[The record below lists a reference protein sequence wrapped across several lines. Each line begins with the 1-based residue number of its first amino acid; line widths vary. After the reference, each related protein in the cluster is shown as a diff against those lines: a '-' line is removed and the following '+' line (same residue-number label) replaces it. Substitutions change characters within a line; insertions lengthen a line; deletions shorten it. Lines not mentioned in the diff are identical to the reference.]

1 MSPPRSSPK
10 RTIRLLAI
18 TDAIPLV
25 WVLAYGARRR
35 RIEPIGVT
43 AAGVFAVAL
52 PLTIASGG
60 SSLLLELHRAVFP
73 GLAGMACLISLA
85 LRPERPAL
93 SDR

>member
-52 PLTIASGG
+52 PLTTPPAEARSCWNCTAP
-60 SSLLLELHRAVFP
+60 SFP
-73 GLAGMACLISLA
+73 AWRGW
-85 LRPERPAL
+85 PA
-93 SDR
+93 